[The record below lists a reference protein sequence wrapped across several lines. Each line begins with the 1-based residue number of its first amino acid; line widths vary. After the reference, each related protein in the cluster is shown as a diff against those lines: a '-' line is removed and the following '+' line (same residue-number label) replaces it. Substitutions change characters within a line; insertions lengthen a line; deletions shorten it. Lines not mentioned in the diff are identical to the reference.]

1 MKYPA
6 VDNFQRLI
14 LLVKTVPDYIEDT
27 EILHVVYFLILK
39 KLQVLKFDNFYLPIS
54 KLFIISA

>member
-54 KLFIISA
+54 KLCIISA